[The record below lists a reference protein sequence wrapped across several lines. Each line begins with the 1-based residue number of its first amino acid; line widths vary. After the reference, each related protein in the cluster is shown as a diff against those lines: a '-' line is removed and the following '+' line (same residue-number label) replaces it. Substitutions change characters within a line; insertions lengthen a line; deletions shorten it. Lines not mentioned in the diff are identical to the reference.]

1 MDKVH
6 IFKGMLDFRTMHL
19 ITLPAEK
26 APLLEE
32 IRILVAFASSYPIP
46 YTQTAVVMLTLLVSP
61 SAPYDVAVEHVAVAY
76 AISSQSI
83 STVK

>member
-1 MDKVH
+1 
-6 IFKGMLDFRTMHL
+6 MHL
-19 ITLPAEK
+19 ASLPPQRG
-26 APLLEE
+26 PLLEE
-32 IRILVAFASSYPIP
+32 IQLLLAFVSSFSIP

-76 AISSQSI
+76 AINSQSI